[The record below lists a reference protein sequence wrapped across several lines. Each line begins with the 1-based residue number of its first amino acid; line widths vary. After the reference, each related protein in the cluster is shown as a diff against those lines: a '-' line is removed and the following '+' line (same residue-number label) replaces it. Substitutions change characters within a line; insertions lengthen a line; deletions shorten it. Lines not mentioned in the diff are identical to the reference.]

1 MVSLPKYT
9 ENPELKAFIEQLPQ
23 TTGVFWVDELGER
36 QCAIDMYDSVV
47 VGGTDPM
54 EALDAGTACDQ
65 ALRDKFFGTASS

>member
-1 MVSLPKYT
+1 MIELPKYT
-9 ENPELKAFIEQLPQ
+9 DNENLAPFMEQLNQ

-47 VGGTDPM
+47 VGGTDPA

-65 ALRDKFFGTASS
+65 ALRDAFFAGT